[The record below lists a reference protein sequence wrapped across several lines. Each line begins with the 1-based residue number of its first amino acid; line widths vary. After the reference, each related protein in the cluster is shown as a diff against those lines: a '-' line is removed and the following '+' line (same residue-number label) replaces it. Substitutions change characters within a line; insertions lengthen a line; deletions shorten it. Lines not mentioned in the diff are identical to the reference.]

1 MHWLDPKYPIL
12 KLFFKMGW
20 FNPKFNA
27 LWKFGNVGHIFN
39 VNCQCAL
46 HVNNACM
53 SKFQVLAFK
62 DSKFAQSFFIVEKKE
77 LKFNNY
83 YFITYCIYNQNI
95 RVKVL
100 YFHSN
105 LKNILEVK
113 KKICLHVMVSSD
125 LYSVLGQA
133 NSAEDEQRLA
143 SIFPPYSFKYAQFPE
158 IKKTY
163 IC

>member
-1 MHWLDPKYPIL
+1 
-12 KLFFKMGW
+12 
-20 FNPKFNA
+20 
-27 LWKFGNVGHIFN
+27 
-39 VNCQCAL
+39 
-46 HVNNACM
+46 M

-113 KKICLHVMVSSD
+113 RKKIAYMLWSH
-125 LYSVLGQA
+125 Q
-133 NSAEDEQRLA
+133 
-143 SIFPPYSFKYAQFPE
+143 
-158 IKKTY
+158 TY
-163 IC
+163 IAF